1 MARRLGKR
9 RKSSVTKS
17 TVPIVGIDYWFITKE
32 GFKRRDELTGEIGE
46 EGNKVVAAARTVGTI
61 VKCLLVRCVGYKHV
75 ISHVVPR
82 EGDDEEHFCEK
93 LEGLKLNGSATLRF
107 IIKTA
112 NGRSFVSLKV
122 RVA

>member
-32 GFKRRDELTGEIGE
+32 GFKHRDELTGEIGE

-61 VKCLLVRCVGYKHV
+61 VKCLLVRCVGNKHV

-82 EGDDEEHFCEK
+82 EGDDEEHFC
-93 LEGLKLNGSATLRF
+93 
-107 IIKTA
+107 
-112 NGRSFVSLKV
+112 
-122 RVA
+122 